1 MAMALKIGKILFH
14 LPDFWA
20 FGTVR
25 KLVGEIS
32 IPMQLV
38 LQIYNRAH
46 GLNILLF
53 FETQPDS
60 LNGILYDF
68 KIAEE
73 SQRLLWMLAM
83 RLHYIQTVTWT
94 QPGYYRTAAAYL

>member
-1 MAMALKIGKILFH
+1 MAMALKIEKILFH
-14 LPDFWA
+14 RPDFWA

-25 KLVGEIS
+25 KLKLI
-32 IPMQLV
+32 

-46 GLNILLF
+46 GLKLLLF

-68 KIAEE
+68 KTAEE
-73 SQRLLWMLAM
+73 SQQLLWMLAM
-83 RLHYIQTVTWT
+83 RLHYIQTATWT